1 MKSKS
6 TWKFQ
11 TYIETYNYKL
21 VGDKNYLNKISN
33 FIIKRIKYCQNIE
46 WQKNKRSKDNVEQ
59 LIEDKFKVIK
69 ISQIIIFIYYVILLF
84 NMVIFAG
91 YNSINSYN

>member
-1 MKSKS
+1 M
-6 TWKFQ
+6 T
-11 TYIETYNYKL
+11 
-21 VGDKNYLNKISN
+21 
-33 FIIKRIKYCQNIE
+33 
-46 WQKNKRSKDNVEQ
+46 KNKRLKDNVEQ

-84 NMVIFAG
+84 NMVILAG